1 MWKINI
7 FISKEL
13 LYHAKDSLESIAE
26 FVLVGPDSPDCP
38 DYKVVKLADQIK
50 VSIARAAPSMV
61 IEVVKNFEDLRTA
74 YPKDFNS
81 FSIEISQNVTRRE
94 ES

>member
-26 FVLVGPDSPDCP
+26 FVLAGPDSLECP
-38 DYKVVKLADQIK
+38 NYKVVKLAYQIK
-50 VSIARAAPSMV
+50 VSMAHASPSMV
-61 IEVVKNFEDLRTA
+61 IEAVKNFEDLRMA
-74 YPKDFNS
+74 YPKDKDFNS
-81 FSIEISQNVTRRE
+81 FSIEISQNTTR
-94 ES
+94 